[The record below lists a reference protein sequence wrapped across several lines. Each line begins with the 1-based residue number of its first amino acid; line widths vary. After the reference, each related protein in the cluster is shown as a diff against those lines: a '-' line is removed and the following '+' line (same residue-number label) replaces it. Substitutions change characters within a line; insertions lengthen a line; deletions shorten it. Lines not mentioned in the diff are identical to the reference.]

1 MYIRMPTILVISKL
15 TVTICKYLTNFIIVL
30 SLQRNYN
37 VFFFT
42 QILIYTVIMSH
53 WLHCLFKILQPSL
66 EPVKIIFKN
75 NQVLKMVE
83 YLQCMRIKF

>member
-15 TVTICKYLTNFIIVL
+15 TVTICKYQTNFIIVL

-37 VFFFT
+37 VGFFT

-53 WLHCLFKILQPSL
+53 WLHCLFKILQLSL

-75 NQVLKMVE
+75 NKVLKMVE

>member
-15 TVTICKYLTNFIIVL
+15 TVTICKYYTNFIIVL

-75 NQVLKMVE
+75 NKVLKMVE